1 MIRIYETEAEAQAA
15 VQQIEAA
22 LGIPY
27 EHTNGFKVDAYD
39 IPQPHPDGGWF
50 IHEPSQ
56 SIGADLGGVLAPM
69 VAENLHD
76 EY

>member
-15 VQQIEAA
+15 VQRIESA

-27 EHTNGFKVDAYD
+27 EHPNGFKVAAYD

-56 SIGADLGGVLAPM
+56 SIGVDLGGVLAPM